1 MNAKKLYLTS
11 LIFRI
16 LPLSRCY
23 KLKSELLRWCGAK
36 VGKNVEI
43 FSTVRIIGD
52 GELEIGDNVFIGCDA
67 IISCSEGSKVILE
80 DYTIVGMRSILVT
93 GFHPITPNGPR
104 IIGYK
109 GTSSTIHIHKGS
121 SCGTSSIILPGIT
134 VGEMAHVAA
143 GSIVTKDV
151 PPYTRVAG
159 NPARPIKNLKT
170 NERIDHENYH
180 N

>member
-1 MNAKKLYLTS
+1 MNSKRLFLISFILKL
-11 LIFRI
+11 
-16 LPLSRCY
+16 LPPSRCHNF
-23 KLKSELLRWCGAK
+23 KTKLLRWCGVK

-43 FSTVRIIGD
+43 FSTAKIIGN
-52 GELEIGDNVFIGCDA
+52 GELEIGNNVFIGCDA
-67 IISCSEGSKVILE
+67 IISCNKGSKIILE
-80 DYTIVGMRSILVT
+80 DYTIVGMRTILVT

-104 IIGYK
+104 IIGYE

-143 GSIVTKDV
+143 ESIVTKDV

-159 NPARPIKNLKT
+159 NPARPI
-170 NERIDHENYH
+170 
-180 N
+180 

>member
-1 MNAKKLYLTS
+1 MNSKRLFLISFILKL
-11 LIFRI
+11 
-16 LPLSRCY
+16 LPPSRCHNF
-23 KLKSELLRWCGAK
+23 KTKLLRWCGVK

-43 FSTVRIIGD
+43 FSTAKIIGN
-52 GELEIGDNVFIGCDA
+52 GELEIGNNVFIGCDA
-67 IISCSEGSKVILE
+67 IISCNKGSKIILE
-80 DYTIVGMRSILVT
+80 DYTIVGMRTILVT

-104 IIGYK
+104 IIGYE

-121 SCGTSSIILPGIT
+121 SCGTSSIILPGIS

-159 NPARPIKNLKT
+159 NPAKPIRNLKT
-170 NERIDHENYH
+170 NERILQ
-180 N
+180 